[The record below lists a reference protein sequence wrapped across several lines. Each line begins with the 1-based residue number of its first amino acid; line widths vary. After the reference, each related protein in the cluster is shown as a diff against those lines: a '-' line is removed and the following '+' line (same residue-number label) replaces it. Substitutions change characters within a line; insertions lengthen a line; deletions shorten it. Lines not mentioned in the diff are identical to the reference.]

1 MELKQRLDAE
11 KDTRRDIPAG
21 LPNMPAGLPYIPAG
35 ALAGGNIGAGAMP
48 MLEGATLPP
57 GMAAKMKEQMAA
69 AQAMVAEQGATPE
82 SAGAPIGT
90 RHGQAHASP
99 ETRRRSPAP
108 KSTSWVTSWS
118 AYPPPCQSAPPNASP
133 VI

>member
-69 AQAMVAEQGATPE
+69 AMAMAAERAQRRNRQGDH
-82 SAGAPIGT
+82 
-90 RHGQAHASP
+90 RHPTWPSSCKP
-99 ETRRRSPAP
+99 
-108 KSTSWVTSWS
+108 
-118 AYPPPCQSAPPNASP
+118 
-133 VI
+133 